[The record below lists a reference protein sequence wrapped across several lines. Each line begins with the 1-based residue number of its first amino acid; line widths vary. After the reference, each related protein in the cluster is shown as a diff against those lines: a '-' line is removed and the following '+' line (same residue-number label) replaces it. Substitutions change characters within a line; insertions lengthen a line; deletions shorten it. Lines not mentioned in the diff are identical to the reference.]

1 MTTRLTMITWNVQ
14 GHAGVDAP
22 AVAAVLRRARPD
34 VVALQ
39 EVQRAQAR
47 AIVAALGSPWRL
59 AWGFKHWPV
68 VARPE
73 GVAVLTRHTLAA
85 SHVQVLRSAVPVT
98 SHRRIALVADVIV
111 DRPADAGDAG
121 GAEPVR
127 LRVASVHLSPEA
139 LRLAWRSIAP
149 ARRVII
155 SDAVAAL
162 GASPGTYS
170 LAGQAVVSDGTVV
183 RGADGVLAGS
193 ATGLDAG
200 VRTVVAATGCA
211 LADAIIA
218 ATANPAALLGRD
230 DVGALRPGSHGDVTL
245 LDGGLEVAATIVGGA
260 VAYRRGG

>member
-47 AIVAALGSPWRL
+47 AIAAALGSPWRL

-73 GVAVLTRHTLAA
+73 GVAVLTRHTLVA
-85 SHVQVLRSAVPVT
+85 SHVQVLRPAVPVT

-111 DRPADAGDAG
+111 
-121 GAEPVR
+121 EPVR

-139 LRLAWRSIAP
+139 GA
-149 ARRVII
+149 
-155 SDAVAAL
+155 DAVRLRELGRVAAAGPAVVLGDLNVPDLGPLRPIVDAHGWVDCWDPAEGQGSTHWAAGPRAGRPPDHRLDYVLAAPHVGVERAEIPTGDLDHLAAL
-162 GASPGTYS
+162 
-170 LAGQAVVSDGTVV
+170 SDHLPVTVHLHL
-183 RGADGVLAGS
+183 RG
-193 ATGLDAG
+193 
-200 VRTVVAATGCA
+200 
-211 LADAIIA
+211 
-218 ATANPAALLGRD
+218 
-230 DVGALRPGSHGDVTL
+230 
-245 LDGGLEVAATIVGGA
+245 
-260 VAYRRGG
+260 